1 MDVEDAVFTADRLV
15 NLVSGM
21 GTSKDK
27 AIAGAYYVEPMT
39 DQQAIAAY
47 RSDWIARKVIDIPA
61 FDMIRE
67 GRNWQADDGQ
77 IELLEAEEARLQV
90 WPKLA
95 KAIRN
100 ERLLGG
106 AALILGTGDSDPR
119 QPLNVD
125 AVRKGGLKYLH
136 VASRTEITEG
146 EIDQDPA
153 SPGWGEPK
161 MWTMTGA
168 SGRMVELHPSRVIA
182 FTGLEVPSI
191 VRCSVWG
198 DSVLQIVDEAIK
210 NAGLTAT
217 GIAQL
222 IQEAKVDVYKIPNF
236 LSSVGDATYRDRV
249 LTRLRLAQQGKSITN
264 ALLMDAEELYEQKQI
279 SFAQLPEVL
288 ALYLQIAA
296 GAADIPA
303 TRLLGQSPSG
313 MSATG
318 ESDLRNY
325 YDRLASEQEVI
336 LRPRLAR
343 LDEVLIPSALGNRPQ
358 EVHFAFAPLWQLSE
372 TERSTIRKQDAE
384 TAKTYVDSGLV
395 PTVALAKAVQNQLVE
410 QGSYP
415 GLETALDET
424 KATVGL
430 GPELMK
436 TMLAAWQAGGM
447 PLEDVYGRMKAA
459 GMTSFAT
466 FEAFQAAIEEEGP
479 GLGTIEDPDAELE
492 AEPDQTEEAPPALPV
507 AANDAA
513 PRTLYVQ
520 RKLLNAADLI
530 AWAKAQGFE
539 TTTPADDM
547 HVTVT
552 FSRAPV
558 DWMKMGEN
566 WSSDQNG
573 NLAIEPGGARLV
585 EPLGEKGAVVLLFN
599 SSALTYRHMSMREN
613 GASWDYPE
621 YQPHVTITYAGS
633 DVDLAKVEPYRGK
646 LIFGPEIFQELDED
660 WSSKLQE
667 A

>member
-1 MDVEDAVFTADRLV
+1 MDVEDAVFADRLV

-67 GRNWQADDGQ
+67 GRDWQADDAQ

-106 AALILGTGDSDPR
+106 AALVIGTGDADPK
-119 QPLNVD
+119 QPLNID
-125 AVRKGGLKYLH
+125 AVSKGGLKYLH

-146 EIDQDPA
+146 EIDHDPA
-153 SPGWGEPK
+153 SPWWGEPK

-168 SGRMVELHPSRVIA
+168 SGRTVELHPSRVIA
-182 FTGLEVPSI
+182 FTGLEVPAI
-191 VRCSVWG
+191 VRASVWG

-210 NAGLTAT
+210 NAGLTAA

-222 IQEAKVDVYKIPNF
+222 VQEAKVDVFKIPNF
-236 LSSVGDATYRDRV
+236 MASVGDADYRERT
-249 LTRLRLAQQGKSITN
+249 LTRLRLAQQGKSVVN
-264 ALLMDAEELYEQKQI
+264 GLLMDAEEEYEQKTVG
-279 SFAQLPEVL
+279 FTNLPEVL

-303 TRLLGQSPSG
+303 TRLLGQSPTG
-313 MSATG
+313 MNSTG

-343 LDEVLIPSALGNRPQ
+343 LDEVLIPSALGSRPP

-384 TAKTYVDSGLV
+384 TAAAYVTSGLV

-436 TMLAAWQAGGM
+436 TLMAAWQAGGM

-459 GMTSFAT
+459 GMTTFAT
-466 FEAFQAAIEEEGP
+466 FEAFRAAIEEEGP
-479 GLGTIEDPDAELE
+479 GLGTVEDPEADPDAVPGE
-492 AEPDQTEEAPPALPV
+492 AEETPPALPV

-530 AWAKAQGFE
+530 SWAKAQGFE

-547 HVTVT
+547 HVTVA
-552 FSRAPV
+552 FSRQRV
-558 DWMKMGEN
+558 DWMKAGES
-566 WSSDQNG
+566 WSGNG
-573 NLAIEPGGARLV
+573 DGTLTVQPGGARLV
-585 EPLGEKGAVVLLFN
+585 EPLGDKGAIVLLFN
-599 SSALTYRHMSMREN
+599 SSELAWRHEAIKRDA

-621 YQPHVTITYAGS
+621 YQPHVTITYAGA

-667 A
+667 V